1 MDTASKIIAIATLFI
16 IIYLWNKYIVERINI
31 IKIRGTK
38 TFMKGFYWIGFI
50 IISLGIITGKIS
62 NP

>member
-1 MDTASKIIAIATLFI
+1 MDSVSKILMITTVFLLT
-16 IIYLWNKYIVERINI
+16 YLWNRYVVERFNI

-50 IISLGIITGKIS
+50 IISLGIILE
-62 NP
+62 N

>member
-1 MDTASKIIAIATLFI
+1 MITTVFLLT
-16 IIYLWNKYIVERINI
+16 YLWNRYVVERLNI

-50 IISLGIITGKIS
+50 IISLGIILE
-62 NP
+62 N

>member
-1 MDTASKIIAIATLFI
+1 MDSVSKILMITTVFLLT
-16 IIYLWNKYIVERINI
+16 YLWNRYLVERFNI

-50 IISLGIITGKIS
+50 IISLGIILE
-62 NP
+62 N